1 VHVVRRGESIWAI
14 ARRNNMDP
22 KTLMRLNGK
31 KAGDKIMPGERLIV
45 SRGGSGSR
53 AASASSGDRDTG
65 ASRVTH
71 RVRSGDT
78 LSGIAR
84 RYGVTIAQLVA
95 WNDISK
101 NSVLRVGQRLVVR
114 RGN

>member
-1 VHVVRRGESIWAI
+1 
-14 ARRNNMDP
+14 
-22 KTLMRLNGK
+22 
-31 KAGDKIMPGERLIV
+31 
-45 SRGGSGSR
+45 
-53 AASASSGDRDTG
+53 
-65 ASRVTH
+65 VTH

-84 RYGVTIAQLVA
+84 RYGVTISQLVA

>member
-1 VHVVRRGESIWAI
+1 
-14 ARRNNMDP
+14 
-22 KTLMRLNGK
+22 MRLNGK

-45 SRGGSGSR
+45 SRGGSDASGSNSGGGSR
-53 AASASSGDRDTG
+53 EG
-65 ASRVTH
+65 SRVTH

-84 RYGVTIAQLVA
+84 RYGVTISQLAA